1 MKILVYLGILTM
13 VATLSFPLSAG
24 AFGRSPSSSEVFN
37 AQTSKRTAATS
48 NTENKET
55 SGTNGSPQ
63 VVPEPSSFL
72 LFAIAIGV
80 MVMVA
85 RKKQFRQTIEKE

>member
-1 MKILVYLGILTM
+1 MKILAYLGIFTI

-37 AQTSKRTAATS
+37 KQTTKTAATTKS
-48 NTENKET
+48 DTNGT

-63 VVPEPSSFL
+63 AVPEPSLFL
-72 LFAIAIGV
+72 LFGIAMGV
-80 MVMVA
+80 VVLVSI
-85 RKKQFRQTIEKE
+85 KKRFRHASEK